1 MFIIN
6 LIKKISKL
14 INYIIIL
21 LFLIIVFSATFIINS
36 EDYSIKH
43 ERKNLRNILKSGTIR
58 SNLLNDY
65 NQVFLPETQYQNF
78 KFDKLKLEFLNPKE
92 STFFYSRHY
101 TFFIEEN
108 DQDLFVITQK
118 GNLYFIKKNQL
129 TSEDLKFK
137 KIETNIESQ
146 RILDM
151 KIFQDNIYLSTIEK
165 NDQNYFIS
173 IKKSKLNKKKFDFQE
188 VFVSPNNE
196 CISKNTNGGKIEFIN
211 KFGDYKILLSVGS
224 IINMNDKNQRTL
236 NSQNNEDVCGKII
249 LIDLINSNF
258 EIYAKGLRNVIGLY
272 SENNITLATDN
283 GPFGGDEINKIER
296 GDNFGWPIS
305 SYGEKYFKNKFLEG
319 EDYFKNHNL
328 NGFVEPIFAFV
339 PSIGISEII
348 KIPNSFSKTWQNNYL
363 IGSLNGKSL
372 YRVKFNDNYSKLI
385 YYEKIFVGDRIRD
398 IIYLED
404 QKKIIMA
411 LEHSGSIGIISKIN

>member
-1 MFIIN
+1 M
-6 LIKKISKL
+6 
-14 INYIIIL
+14 
-21 LFLIIVFSATFIINS
+21 
-36 EDYSIKH
+36 
-43 ERKNLRNILKSGTIR
+43 
-58 SNLLNDY
+58 
-65 NQVFLPETQYQNF
+65 
-78 KFDKLKLEFLNPKE
+78 
-92 STFFYSRHY
+92 
-101 TFFIEEN
+101 
-108 DQDLFVITQK
+108 
-118 GNLYFIKKNQL
+118 
-129 TSEDLKFK
+129 
-137 KIETNIESQ
+137 
-146 RILDM
+146 
-151 KIFQDNIYLSTIEK
+151 
-165 NDQNYFIS
+165 
-173 IKKSKLNKKKFDFQE
+173 
-188 VFVSPNNE
+188 
-196 CISKNTNGGKIEFIN
+196 
-211 KFGDYKILLSVGS
+211 
-224 IINMNDKNQRTL
+224 
-236 NSQNNEDVCGKII
+236 
-249 LIDLINSNF
+249 IDLINSNF

-385 YYEKIFVGDRIRD
+385 YYEKIFVGDRVRD